1 MVIFRKYISD
11 IVWLRYYIRIDYF
24 NIIVGLMCLLYI
36 YFFEIVMINKKDE
49 VLNLSYFY
57 YCLILF
63 VDS

>member
-1 MVIFRKYISD
+1 MVIFRKYIRD

-57 YCLILF
+57 YCLYFICR
-63 VDS
+63 